1 MQSTILKLPGANDF
15 FTQEAFKALRTN
27 LQFCG
32 QDIHTVVITSCNEN
46 EGKTTITLQLAK
58 SLSELDKRVLVIDAD
73 MRKSV
78 MAGRNTSVEAP
89 VGLSEVLTGLVA
101 VKDCLYTTQC
111 ENLSIMFAGKYP
123 PNPVELL
130 GGPYFESLLQEAR
143 KVYDYVL
150 IDVPPLGSVI
160 DAAVVAAKCDGTILV
175 ISDNQVRY
183 RQAIE
188 VAEQLKKSGSK
199 ILECCKEQHQEKK
212 KAGIIRSIT
221 RKVIN
226 KMLLKRP
233 IR

>member
-89 VGLSEVLTGLVA
+89 VGLSELLTGLVA

-199 ILECCKEQHQEKK
+199 ILGVVRNNIKK
-212 KAGIIRSIT
+212 KEGGYYKKYYK
-221 RKVIN
+221 KVIN